1 MTFSNPKIGSNEATS
16 PPAPRRRS
24 SPISSP
30 PRLHTRAVEEGV
42 APVRSR
48 VNGAVNGV
56 VNGVVNGA
64 VNGAVNGVVKGA
76 VPSNAETVVGLFEEY
91 VEEMEERKKQ
101 M

>member
-64 VNGAVNGVVKGA
+64 VNGVVKGA

>member
-1 MTFSNPKIGSNEATS
+1 M
-16 PPAPRRRS
+16 
-24 SPISSP
+24 
-30 PRLHTRAVEEGV
+30 
-42 APVRSR
+42 
-48 VNGAVNGV
+48 
-56 VNGVVNGA
+56 NGVVNGA

>member
-48 VNGAVNGV
+48 VNGAV
-56 VNGVVNGA
+56 
-64 VNGAVNGVVKGA
+64 KGA
-76 VPSNAETVVGLFEEY
+76 VPSNVETVVGLFEEY

-101 M
+101 MWR